1 MRCISGSARMPRAF
15 YVKFGITPWGGLLA
29 GGIIAALI
37 ALALGYP
44 CFRLKGHYFSI
55 ATIVIAEIGL
65 LLFHNWDYAGAALG
79 IQWPFTPDSWW
90 TLQFAR
96 DKAPYFYFALGLFAV
111 TWLVTFSIVRSKWGY
126 WWRAVKDSAD
136 AAESLGVTIFHSKM
150 AAAAISAFF
159 TAVGGG
165 FYAAFVSYIDP
176 DSVMH
181 FRFSLL
187 MALPAVLG
195 GVGSLWGPAI
205 GALILIP
212 LAEFTLVSGRLGIR
226 PRSRD
231 LWWLGYDC
239 VADAAGR
246 HPELHQAGQARGDG
260 MTGKPLV
267 TCRSVTRRFDGLVA
281 NDSIDL
287 DVYRGEI
294 LGLIGP
300 NGAGKST
307 LFNLI
312 AGAFPVSFGVIEFD
326 GRDITPLP
334 AADRCGLGIARTY
347 QVPRSFD
354 SMSVV
359 ENVTVGAF
367 VRYPAYCRPARRR
380 SMFWIMSA
388 LRHMRDH
395 RLRISLHRRNG
406 VLRWRVRLPPSRN
419 CCCSTRF

>member
-1 MRCISGSARMPRAF
+1 MTQNSVTTSSMSSFVGSRRRQLLTAVAVFAIIAFVPRLVTDVYMMNVLILTLLFAALSQSWNLLGGYCGQVSLGHALYF
-15 YVKFGITPWGGLLA
+15 GIGAYATSILYVKFGITPWGGLLA

-96 DKAPYFYFALGLFAV
+96 DKAPYFYFALALFAV
-111 TWLVTFSIVRSKWGY
+111 TWLVTFAIVESKWGY
-126 WWRAVKDSAD
+126 WWRAVKDNAE

-212 LAEFTLVSGRLGIR
+212 LAELTRSYLGGSGSGLDLVIYGGLVMIVSLTRPEGILSIIK
-226 PRSRD
+226 PP
-231 LWWLGYDC
+231 
-239 VADAAGR
+239 A
-246 HPELHQAGQARGDG
+246 ARG
-260 MTGKPLV
+260 
-267 TCRSVTRRFDGLVA
+267 
-281 NDSIDL
+281 
-287 DVYRGEI
+287 
-294 LGLIGP
+294 
-300 NGAGKST
+300 
-307 LFNLI
+307 
-312 AGAFPVSFGVIEFD
+312 
-326 GRDITPLP
+326 
-334 AADRCGLGIARTY
+334 AAT
-347 QVPRSFD
+347 
-354 SMSVV
+354 
-359 ENVTVGAF
+359 
-367 VRYPAYCRPARRR
+367 
-380 SMFWIMSA
+380 
-388 LRHMRDH
+388 
-395 RLRISLHRRNG
+395 
-406 VLRWRVRLPPSRN
+406 
-419 CCCSTRF
+419 

>member
-1 MRCISGSARMPRAF
+1 MTQSTAASSMTSFVSSRRRQLITAVVVFALIALVPRMVSDVYLMNVLILTLLFAALSQSWNLLGGYCGQVSLGHALYF
-15 YVKFGITPWGGLLA
+15 GIGAYATSILYVKFGITPWGGLLA

-111 TWLVTFSIVRSKWGY
+111 TWLVTFAVVESKWGY
-126 WWRAVKDSAD
+126 WWRAVKDSAE

-159 TAVGGG
+159 TAIGGG

-212 LAEFTLVSGRLGIR
+212 LAELTRSYLGGSGSGLDLVIYGALIMIVSLTRPEGILSIIK
-226 PRSRD
+226 PP
-231 LWWLGYDC
+231 
-239 VADAAGR
+239 A
-246 HPELHQAGQARGDG
+246 ARG
-260 MTGKPLV
+260 TA
-267 TCRSVTRRFDGLVA
+267 T
-281 NDSIDL
+281 
-287 DVYRGEI
+287 
-294 LGLIGP
+294 
-300 NGAGKST
+300 
-307 LFNLI
+307 
-312 AGAFPVSFGVIEFD
+312 
-326 GRDITPLP
+326 
-334 AADRCGLGIARTY
+334 
-347 QVPRSFD
+347 
-354 SMSVV
+354 
-359 ENVTVGAF
+359 
-367 VRYPAYCRPARRR
+367 
-380 SMFWIMSA
+380 
-388 LRHMRDH
+388 
-395 RLRISLHRRNG
+395 
-406 VLRWRVRLPPSRN
+406 
-419 CCCSTRF
+419 

>member
-1 MRCISGSARMPRAF
+1 MTQSAAASSMSAFVASRRRQLITAFVVFALIALVPRFVSDVYMMNVLILTLLFAALSQSWNLLGGYCGQVSLGHALYF
-15 YVKFGITPWGGLLA
+15 GIGAYATSILYVKFGITPGGGLLA

-111 TWLVTFSIVRSKWGY
+111 TWLVTFSIVESKWGY
-126 WWRAVKDSAD
+126 WWRAVKDSAE

-212 LAEFTLVSGRLGIR
+212 LAELTRSYLGGSGSGLDLVIYGALIMIVSLTRPEGIL
-226 PRSRD
+226 SII
-231 LWWLGYDC
+231 
-239 VADAAGR
+239 
-246 HPELHQAGQARGDG
+246 
-260 MTGKPLV
+260 KPAIKREA
-267 TCRSVTRRFDGLVA
+267 TA
-281 NDSIDL
+281 
-287 DVYRGEI
+287 
-294 LGLIGP
+294 
-300 NGAGKST
+300 
-307 LFNLI
+307 
-312 AGAFPVSFGVIEFD
+312 
-326 GRDITPLP
+326 
-334 AADRCGLGIARTY
+334 
-347 QVPRSFD
+347 
-354 SMSVV
+354 
-359 ENVTVGAF
+359 
-367 VRYPAYCRPARRR
+367 
-380 SMFWIMSA
+380 
-388 LRHMRDH
+388 
-395 RLRISLHRRNG
+395 
-406 VLRWRVRLPPSRN
+406 
-419 CCCSTRF
+419 

>member
-1 MRCISGSARMPRAF
+1 MTQGMTASSMSAFVASRRRQLITAAIVFALIALVPRFVSDVYMMNVLILTLLFAALSQSWNLLGGYCGQVSLGHALYF
-15 YVKFGITPWGGLLA
+15 GIGAYATSLLYVKFGITPWGGLLA

-111 TWLVTFSIVRSKWGY
+111 TWLVTFSIVESKWGY
-126 WWRAVKDSAD
+126 WWRAVKDNAE
-136 AAESLGVTIFHSKM
+136 AAESLGVTIFRSKM

-212 LAEFTLVSGRLGIR
+212 LAELSRSYLGGSGSGLDLVIYG
-226 PRSRD
+226 
-231 LWWLGYDC
+231 
-239 VADAAGR
+239 
-246 HPELHQAGQARGDG
+246 
-260 MTGKPLV
+260 
-267 TCRSVTRRFDGLVA
+267 GLVMIV
-281 NDSIDL
+281 SL
-287 DVYRGEI
+287 TRPEGI
-294 LGLIGP
+294 L
-300 NGAGKST
+300 
-307 LFNLI
+307 
-312 AGAFPVSFGVIEFD
+312 SFIKPIKREA
-326 GRDITPLP
+326 T
-334 AADRCGLGIARTY
+334 A
-347 QVPRSFD
+347 
-354 SMSVV
+354 
-359 ENVTVGAF
+359 
-367 VRYPAYCRPARRR
+367 
-380 SMFWIMSA
+380 
-388 LRHMRDH
+388 
-395 RLRISLHRRNG
+395 
-406 VLRWRVRLPPSRN
+406 
-419 CCCSTRF
+419 

>member
-1 MRCISGSARMPRAF
+1 MTQNTITTSSMSSFIGGRRRQLLIALAVFVVIALVPRLVTDVYMMNVLILTLLFAALSQSWNLLGGYCGQVSLGHALYF
-15 YVKFGITPWGGLLA
+15 GIGAYATSILYVKFGITPWGGLLA

-96 DKAPYFYFALGLFAV
+96 DKAPYFYFALALFAI
-111 TWLVTFSIVRSKWGY
+111 TWLVTFAIVESKWGY
-126 WWRAVKDSAD
+126 WWRAVKDNAE

-212 LAEFTLVSGRLGIR
+212 LAELTRSYLGGSGSGLDLVIYG
-226 PRSRD
+226 
-231 LWWLGYDC
+231 
-239 VADAAGR
+239 
-246 HPELHQAGQARGDG
+246 
-260 MTGKPLV
+260 
-267 TCRSVTRRFDGLVA
+267 GLVMIVSLTRPEGIL
-281 NDSIDL
+281 SI
-287 DVYRGEI
+287 I
-294 LGLIGP
+294 
-300 NGAGKST
+300 K
-307 LFNLI
+307 
-312 AGAFPVSFGVIEFD
+312 
-326 GRDITPLP
+326 
-334 AADRCGLGIARTY
+334 
-347 QVPRSFD
+347 
-354 SMSVV
+354 
-359 ENVTVGAF
+359 
-367 VRYPAYCRPARRR
+367 PARRE
-380 SMFWIMSA
+380 A
-388 LRHMRDH
+388 
-395 RLRISLHRRNG
+395 
-406 VLRWRVRLPPSRN
+406 
-419 CCCSTRF
+419 TA

>member
-1 MRCISGSARMPRAF
+1 MTQSAAASSMTSFVAGRRRQLITAVVVFALIALVPRLVSDVYTMNVLILTLLFAALSQSWNLLGGYCGQVSLGHALYF
-15 YVKFGITPWGGLLA
+15 GIGAYATSILYVKFGITPWGGLLA

-44 CFRLKGHYFSI
+44 SFRLKGHYFSI

-96 DKAPYFYFALGLFAV
+96 DKAPYFYFALVLFAV
-111 TWLVTFSIVRSKWGY
+111 TWLVTFAIVESKWGY
-126 WWRAVKDSAD
+126 WWRAVKDNAE

-195 GVGSLWGPAI
+195 GVGSLWGPAV

-212 LAEFTLVSGRLGIR
+212 LAEFTRSYLGGAGSGLDLVIYGGLIMIVSLTRPEGILSIIK
-226 PRSRD
+226 P
-231 LWWLGYDC
+231 
-239 VADAAGR
+239 
-246 HPELHQAGQARGDG
+246 PTARG
-260 MTGKPLV
+260 TA
-267 TCRSVTRRFDGLVA
+267 T
-281 NDSIDL
+281 
-287 DVYRGEI
+287 
-294 LGLIGP
+294 
-300 NGAGKST
+300 
-307 LFNLI
+307 
-312 AGAFPVSFGVIEFD
+312 
-326 GRDITPLP
+326 
-334 AADRCGLGIARTY
+334 
-347 QVPRSFD
+347 
-354 SMSVV
+354 
-359 ENVTVGAF
+359 
-367 VRYPAYCRPARRR
+367 
-380 SMFWIMSA
+380 
-388 LRHMRDH
+388 
-395 RLRISLHRRNG
+395 
-406 VLRWRVRLPPSRN
+406 
-419 CCCSTRF
+419 

>member
-1 MRCISGSARMPRAF
+1 MTQGMTASSMSAFVASRRRQLITAAIVFALIALVPRFVSDVYMMNVLILTLLFAALSQSWNLLGGYCGQVSLGHALYF
-15 YVKFGITPWGGLLA
+15 GIGAYATSLLYVKFGITPWGGLLA
-29 GGIIAALI
+29 GGIIAAVI

-111 TWLVTFSIVRSKWGY
+111 TWLVTFSIVESKWGY
-126 WWRAVKDSAD
+126 WWRAVKDNAE
-136 AAESLGVTIFHSKM
+136 AAESLGVTIFRSKM

-212 LAEFTLVSGRLGIR
+212 LAELSRSYLGGSGSGLDLVIYG
-226 PRSRD
+226 
-231 LWWLGYDC
+231 
-239 VADAAGR
+239 
-246 HPELHQAGQARGDG
+246 
-260 MTGKPLV
+260 
-267 TCRSVTRRFDGLVA
+267 GLVMIV
-281 NDSIDL
+281 SL
-287 DVYRGEI
+287 TRPEGI
-294 LGLIGP
+294 L
-300 NGAGKST
+300 
-307 LFNLI
+307 
-312 AGAFPVSFGVIEFD
+312 SFIKPIKREA
-326 GRDITPLP
+326 T
-334 AADRCGLGIARTY
+334 A
-347 QVPRSFD
+347 
-354 SMSVV
+354 
-359 ENVTVGAF
+359 
-367 VRYPAYCRPARRR
+367 
-380 SMFWIMSA
+380 
-388 LRHMRDH
+388 
-395 RLRISLHRRNG
+395 
-406 VLRWRVRLPPSRN
+406 
-419 CCCSTRF
+419 

>member
-1 MRCISGSARMPRAF
+1 MTQSAAASSMTSFVASRRRQLIVAVVVFALIALVPRVVSDVYLMNVLILTLLFAALSQSWNLLGGYCGQVSLGHALYF
-15 YVKFGITPWGGLLA
+15 GIGAYATSLLYVKFGITPWGGLLA
-29 GGIIAALI
+29 GGVIAALI

-44 CFRLKGHYFSI
+44 SFRLKGHYFSI

-111 TWLVTFSIVRSKWGY
+111 TWLVTFAIVESKWGY
-126 WWRAVKDSAD
+126 WWRAVKDNAE

-212 LAEFTLVSGRLGIR
+212 LAELTRSYLGGAGSGLDLVIYG
-226 PRSRD
+226 
-231 LWWLGYDC
+231 
-239 VADAAGR
+239 
-246 HPELHQAGQARGDG
+246 
-260 MTGKPLV
+260 
-267 TCRSVTRRFDGLVA
+267 
-281 NDSIDL
+281 
-287 DVYRGEI
+287 
-294 LGLIGP
+294 GLIM
-300 NGAGKST
+300 
-307 LFNLI
+307 I
-312 AGAFPVSFGVIEFD
+312 VSLTRPEGILS
-326 GRDITPLP
+326 IIKPP
-334 AADRCGLGIARTY
+334 AASR
-347 QVPRSFD
+347 
-354 SMSVV
+354 
-359 ENVTVGAF
+359 GA
-367 VRYPAYCRPARRR
+367 A
-380 SMFWIMSA
+380 
-388 LRHMRDH
+388 
-395 RLRISLHRRNG
+395 
-406 VLRWRVRLPPSRN
+406 
-419 CCCSTRF
+419 T

>member
-1 MRCISGSARMPRAF
+1 MTQSAAASSMTSFVSSRRRQLVVAVVVFALIALVPSLVSDVYMMNVLILTLLFAALSQSWNLLGGYCGQVSLGHALYF
-15 YVKFGITPWGGLLA
+15 GIGAYATSILYVKFGIIPWGGLLA
-29 GGIIAALI
+29 GGIIAAAI

-79 IQWPFTPDSWW
+79 IQWPFTPDLWW

-111 TWLVTFSIVRSKWGY
+111 TWLVTFSIVELKWGY
-126 WWRAVKDSAD
+126 WWRAVKDSAE

-212 LAEFTLVSGRLGIR
+212 LAEFTRSYLGGSGSGLDLVIYG
-226 PRSRD
+226 
-231 LWWLGYDC
+231 
-239 VADAAGR
+239 
-246 HPELHQAGQARGDG
+246 
-260 MTGKPLV
+260 
-267 TCRSVTRRFDGLVA
+267 
-281 NDSIDL
+281 
-287 DVYRGEI
+287 
-294 LGLIGP
+294 GLIM
-300 NGAGKST
+300 
-307 LFNLI
+307 I
-312 AGAFPVSFGVIEFD
+312 VSLTRPEGILS
-326 GRDITPLP
+326 IIKP
-334 AADRCGLGIARTY
+334 AVKREAT
-347 QVPRSFD
+347 
-354 SMSVV
+354 
-359 ENVTVGAF
+359 T
-367 VRYPAYCRPARRR
+367 
-380 SMFWIMSA
+380 
-388 LRHMRDH
+388 
-395 RLRISLHRRNG
+395 
-406 VLRWRVRLPPSRN
+406 
-419 CCCSTRF
+419 

>member
-1 MRCISGSARMPRAF
+1 MTPGTAASSMSTFVAARRRQLITAFVVFALIALVPRLVTDVYMMNVLILTLLFAALSQSWNLLGGYCGQVSLGHALYF
-15 YVKFGITPWGGLLA
+15 GIGAYATSILYVKFGITPWGGLLA

-111 TWLVTFSIVRSKWGY
+111 TWLVTFSIVESKWGY

-136 AAESLGVTIFHSKM
+136 AAESLGVTIFRSKM

-212 LAEFTLVSGRLGIR
+212 LAELTRSYLGGSGSGLDLVIYG
-226 PRSRD
+226 
-231 LWWLGYDC
+231 
-239 VADAAGR
+239 
-246 HPELHQAGQARGDG
+246 
-260 MTGKPLV
+260 
-267 TCRSVTRRFDGLVA
+267 
-281 NDSIDL
+281 
-287 DVYRGEI
+287 
-294 LGLIGP
+294 GLIMIVSLTRPEGILSII
-300 NGAGKST
+300 K
-307 LFNLI
+307 
-312 AGAFPVSFGVIEFD
+312 PVVKREA
-326 GRDITPLP
+326 T
-334 AADRCGLGIARTY
+334 A
-347 QVPRSFD
+347 
-354 SMSVV
+354 
-359 ENVTVGAF
+359 
-367 VRYPAYCRPARRR
+367 
-380 SMFWIMSA
+380 
-388 LRHMRDH
+388 
-395 RLRISLHRRNG
+395 
-406 VLRWRVRLPPSRN
+406 
-419 CCCSTRF
+419 

>member
-1 MRCISGSARMPRAF
+1 M
-15 YVKFGITPWGGLLA
+15 KFGITPWGGLLA

-96 DKAPYFYFALGLFAV
+96 DKAPYFYFALALFAV
-111 TWLVTFSIVRSKWGY
+111 TWLVTFAIVESKWGY
-126 WWRAVKDSAD
+126 WWRAVKDNAE

-187 MALPAVLG
+187 LALPAVLG

-212 LAEFTLVSGRLGIR
+212 LAELTRSYLGGSGSGLDLVIYGGLVMIVSLTRPEGILSIIK
-226 PRSRD
+226 PP
-231 LWWLGYDC
+231 
-239 VADAAGR
+239 A
-246 HPELHQAGQARGDG
+246 ARG
-260 MTGKPLV
+260 
-267 TCRSVTRRFDGLVA
+267 
-281 NDSIDL
+281 
-287 DVYRGEI
+287 
-294 LGLIGP
+294 
-300 NGAGKST
+300 
-307 LFNLI
+307 
-312 AGAFPVSFGVIEFD
+312 
-326 GRDITPLP
+326 
-334 AADRCGLGIARTY
+334 AAT
-347 QVPRSFD
+347 
-354 SMSVV
+354 
-359 ENVTVGAF
+359 
-367 VRYPAYCRPARRR
+367 
-380 SMFWIMSA
+380 
-388 LRHMRDH
+388 
-395 RLRISLHRRNG
+395 
-406 VLRWRVRLPPSRN
+406 
-419 CCCSTRF
+419 

>member
-1 MRCISGSARMPRAF
+1 MTQNTVTTSSMSLFVASRRRQLLTAVAVFAVIALVPRLVTDVYMMNVLILTLLFAALSQSWNLLGGYCGQVSLGHALYF
-15 YVKFGITPWGGLLA
+15 GIGAYATSILYVKFGITPWGGLLA

-96 DKAPYFYFALGLFAV
+96 DKAPYFYFALALFAV
-111 TWLVTFSIVRSKWGY
+111 TWLVTFAIVESKWGY
-126 WWRAVKDSAD
+126 WWRAVKDNAE
-136 AAESLGVTIFHSKM
+136 AAESLGVTIFRSKM

-195 GVGSLWGPAI
+195 GVGSLWGPAV

-212 LAEFTLVSGRLGIR
+212 LAELTRSYLGGSGSGLDLVIYG
-226 PRSRD
+226 
-231 LWWLGYDC
+231 
-239 VADAAGR
+239 
-246 HPELHQAGQARGDG
+246 
-260 MTGKPLV
+260 
-267 TCRSVTRRFDGLVA
+267 
-281 NDSIDL
+281 
-287 DVYRGEI
+287 
-294 LGLIGP
+294 GLIMIVSLTRPEGILSII
-300 NGAGKST
+300 K
-307 LFNLI
+307 
-312 AGAFPVSFGVIEFD
+312 PVKREA
-326 GRDITPLP
+326 T
-334 AADRCGLGIARTY
+334 A
-347 QVPRSFD
+347 
-354 SMSVV
+354 
-359 ENVTVGAF
+359 
-367 VRYPAYCRPARRR
+367 
-380 SMFWIMSA
+380 
-388 LRHMRDH
+388 
-395 RLRISLHRRNG
+395 
-406 VLRWRVRLPPSRN
+406 
-419 CCCSTRF
+419 

>member
-1 MRCISGSARMPRAF
+1 MNQGTAVSSMSAFIAARRRQLITAIVIFAVIALVPRFVSDVYMMNVLILTLLFAALSQSWNLLGGYCGQVSLGHALYF
-15 YVKFGITPWGGLLA
+15 GIGAYATSILYVKFGITPWGGLLA
-29 GGIIAALI
+29 GGVIAALI

-111 TWLVTFSIVRSKWGY
+111 TWLVTFSIVESKWGY

-212 LAEFTLVSGRLGIR
+212 LAEFTRSYLGGSGSGLDLVIYG
-226 PRSRD
+226 
-231 LWWLGYDC
+231 
-239 VADAAGR
+239 
-246 HPELHQAGQARGDG
+246 
-260 MTGKPLV
+260 
-267 TCRSVTRRFDGLVA
+267 GLVMIV
-281 NDSIDL
+281 SL
-287 DVYRGEI
+287 TRPEGI
-294 LGLIGP
+294 LSFI
-300 NGAGKST
+300 K
-307 LFNLI
+307 
-312 AGAFPVSFGVIEFD
+312 PVKREA
-326 GRDITPLP
+326 T
-334 AADRCGLGIARTY
+334 A
-347 QVPRSFD
+347 
-354 SMSVV
+354 
-359 ENVTVGAF
+359 
-367 VRYPAYCRPARRR
+367 
-380 SMFWIMSA
+380 
-388 LRHMRDH
+388 
-395 RLRISLHRRNG
+395 
-406 VLRWRVRLPPSRN
+406 
-419 CCCSTRF
+419 

>member
-1 MRCISGSARMPRAF
+1 MTRSAAAESSMAAFVASRRRQLIVALVVFAAIALVPRLVSDVYMMNVLILTLLFAALSQSWNLLGGYCGQVSLGHALYF
-15 YVKFGITPWGGLLA
+15 GIGAYATSLLFVKFGITPWGGLLA

-79 IQWPFTPDSWW
+79 IQWPFGPDSWW

-111 TWLVTFSIVRSKWGY
+111 TWLSTFAIVESRWGY
-126 WWRAVKDSAD
+126 WWRAVKDNAE

-176 DSVMH
+176 ESVMH

-195 GVGSLWGPAI
+195 GVGSLWGPAV

-212 LAEFTLVSGRLGIR
+212 LAELTRSYLGGSGSGLDLVIYGGLIMIVSLTKPEGLLSFIR
-226 PRSRD
+226 P
-231 LWWLGYDC
+231 
-239 VADAAGR
+239 AA
-246 HPELHQAGQARGDG
+246 ARG
-260 MTGKPLV
+260 T
-267 TCRSVTRRFDGLVA
+267 
-281 NDSIDL
+281 
-287 DVYRGEI
+287 
-294 LGLIGP
+294 
-300 NGAGKST
+300 
-307 LFNLI
+307 
-312 AGAFPVSFGVIEFD
+312 
-326 GRDITPLP
+326 
-334 AADRCGLGIARTY
+334 AA
-347 QVPRSFD
+347 
-354 SMSVV
+354 
-359 ENVTVGAF
+359 
-367 VRYPAYCRPARRR
+367 
-380 SMFWIMSA
+380 
-388 LRHMRDH
+388 
-395 RLRISLHRRNG
+395 
-406 VLRWRVRLPPSRN
+406 
-419 CCCSTRF
+419 

>member
-1 MRCISGSARMPRAF
+1 MIQSAAASSMSAFVSSRRRQLITAFVVFALIALVPRLVTDVYMMNVLILTLLFAALSQSWNLLGGYCGQVSLGHALYF
-15 YVKFGITPWGGLLA
+15 GIGAYATSILYVKFGITPWGGLLA

-44 CFRLKGHYFSI
+44 CFRLRGHYFSI

-111 TWLVTFSIVRSKWGY
+111 TWLVTFSIVESKWGY

-212 LAEFTLVSGRLGIR
+212 LAELTRSYLGGSGSGLDLVIYGALIMIVSLTRPEGIL
-226 PRSRD
+226 SII
-231 LWWLGYDC
+231 
-239 VADAAGR
+239 
-246 HPELHQAGQARGDG
+246 
-260 MTGKPLV
+260 KPAV
-267 TCRSVTRRFDGLVA
+267 KREATA
-281 NDSIDL
+281 
-287 DVYRGEI
+287 
-294 LGLIGP
+294 
-300 NGAGKST
+300 
-307 LFNLI
+307 
-312 AGAFPVSFGVIEFD
+312 
-326 GRDITPLP
+326 
-334 AADRCGLGIARTY
+334 
-347 QVPRSFD
+347 
-354 SMSVV
+354 
-359 ENVTVGAF
+359 
-367 VRYPAYCRPARRR
+367 
-380 SMFWIMSA
+380 
-388 LRHMRDH
+388 
-395 RLRISLHRRNG
+395 
-406 VLRWRVRLPPSRN
+406 
-419 CCCSTRF
+419 

>member
-1 MRCISGSARMPRAF
+1 MTQGMTASSMSAFVTARRRQLMTAAVVFAVIALVPRFVSDVYMMNVLILTLLFAALSQSWNLLGGYCGQVSLGHALYF
-15 YVKFGITPWGGLLA
+15 GIGAYATSILYVKFGITPWGGLLA

-111 TWLVTFSIVRSKWGY
+111 TWLVTFSIVESKWGY
-126 WWRAVKDSAD
+126 WWRAVKDSAE

-212 LAEFTLVSGRLGIR
+212 LAELTRSYLGGSGSGLDLVIYG
-226 PRSRD
+226 
-231 LWWLGYDC
+231 
-239 VADAAGR
+239 
-246 HPELHQAGQARGDG
+246 
-260 MTGKPLV
+260 
-267 TCRSVTRRFDGLVA
+267 
-281 NDSIDL
+281 
-287 DVYRGEI
+287 
-294 LGLIGP
+294 GLIMIVSLTRPEGILSII
-300 NGAGKST
+300 K
-307 LFNLI
+307 
-312 AGAFPVSFGVIEFD
+312 PVKREA
-326 GRDITPLP
+326 T
-334 AADRCGLGIARTY
+334 A
-347 QVPRSFD
+347 
-354 SMSVV
+354 
-359 ENVTVGAF
+359 
-367 VRYPAYCRPARRR
+367 
-380 SMFWIMSA
+380 
-388 LRHMRDH
+388 
-395 RLRISLHRRNG
+395 
-406 VLRWRVRLPPSRN
+406 
-419 CCCSTRF
+419 